1 MWGGK
6 DWPPEAYSPDT
17 GLFYIPAN
25 NNLCSELTG
34 EKVDYKKGAL
44 YIGVSLDNILT
55 NVRMTEP
62 AAAKS
67 IGEVQAWD
75 LGKKKQAWTHTY
87 PEMNWGPLMAT
98 GGNLVF
104 GGGTNDR
111 KFHAFN
117 ARTGKLLWEFPTNS
131 GVTGVPSTFE
141 VDGEQY
147 VAVQAGWG
155 VDSQRMQG
163 AFDAVLKHKT
173 VVPQGGVVWVFKLA
187 K

>member
-1 MWGGK
+1 
-6 DWPPEAYSPDT
+6 
-17 GLFYIPAN
+17 
-25 NNLCSELTG
+25 
-34 EKVDYKKGAL
+34 
-44 YIGVSLDNILT
+44 
-55 NVRMTEP
+55 MTEP

-75 LGKKKQAWTHTY
+75 LGKKKQVWTHTH

-117 ARTGKLLWEFPTNS
+117 ASTGKLLWEFPTNS

-141 VDGEQY
+141 IDGEQY

-163 AFDAVLKHKT
+163 AFDAVLNHKT

-187 K
+187 N